1 MSNLIQFLVV
11 LYTPTE
17 VGLETEG
24 CYEVEK
30 SNYWLCGVG
39 HHPPAAPLGDQFQ
52 QSQRVQH
59 LRSCPASSPGEHP
72 FGDSFL
78 PATIPK
84 PQLSHSVAK
93 RAFHLGPVSSH
104 SAYIISRCICRSMS
118 SSALA
123 SQASY
128 SLHSLSINE
137 PVVSVDWL
145 HANLREPD
153 VKVLDASWYMP
164 DEKRNP
170 LQEYQVAH
178 IPGTLFFDVDGIA
191 DRTTNLPH
199 MLPSEEAFAAAV
211 SALGIDNKDGLVV
224 YDGKGIF
231 SAARVWWMFRVF
243 GHDRIW
249 VLDGGLPR
257 WRASGY
263 DVESSASS
271 DAILKASAA
280 SEAIEKV
287 YQGQRVGPITFQTY
301 FQKQLV
307 WSLEEVQKNI
317 KEQTHQHVDARS
329 KSRFD
334 GVAPEPRKGIRSGH
348 VPGSKC
354 IPFTQ
359 MLDGSHTLLP
369 ADVLKKKYEE
379 AGISLESPIITSCG
393 TGVTACILALGLH
406 RLGKTEVPIYDG
418 SWTEWGA
425 NPDTPV
431 ASSQE

>member
-1 MSNLIQFLVV
+1 MASAVLSRALFVRRVLQSFSSSSSLFQKSQFF
-11 LYTPTE
+11 T
-17 VGLETEG
+17 
-24 CYEVEK
+24 
-30 SNYWLCGVG
+30 
-39 HHPPAAPLGDQFQ
+39 
-52 QSQRVQH
+52 
-59 LRSCPASSPGEHP
+59 
-72 FGDSFL
+72 
-78 PATIPK
+78 
-84 PQLSHSVAK
+84 SVYAK
-93 RAFHLGPVSSH
+93 RPLHSWSVSSH
-104 SAYIISRCICRSMS
+104 LAYKIPGSISCSMS
-118 SSALA
+118 SAAFA
-123 SQASY
+123 SQASF
-128 SLHSLSINE
+128 SMQSLSTNE

-178 IPGTLFFDVDGIA
+178 IPGALFFDVDGVS
-191 DRTTNLPH
+191 DQTTNLPH

-211 SALGIDNKDGLVV
+211 SALGIENKDGLVV

-257 WRASGY
+257 WRTSGF

-301 FQKQLV
+301 FQPHLV
-307 WSLEEVQKNI
+307 WSLEQVQKNI
-317 KEQTHQHVDARS
+317 EEQTHQHVDARS
-329 KSRFD
+329 KARFD

-354 IPFTQ
+354 IPFAQ
-359 MLDGSHTLLP
+359 MLDGSQTLLP
-369 ADVLKKKYEE
+369 ADELKKRFGQE
-379 AGISLESPIITSCG
+379 GISLDSPVVTSCG

-406 RLGKTEVPIYDG
+406 RLGKTDVPVYDG
-418 SWTEWGA
+418 SWTEWGT

-431 ASSQE
+431 TSSKSRCKSCF

>member
-1 MSNLIQFLVV
+1 MASVVLSKALFARRVRRSLFTCSPRPFLQKSQLSPSVAPILDMLWTCGFLVKSFAGCQLRKV
-11 LYTPTE
+11 DNEAHE
-17 VGLETEG
+17 V
-24 CYEVEK
+24 
-30 SNYWLCGVG
+30 
-39 HHPPAAPLGDQFQ
+39 
-52 QSQRVQH
+52 
-59 LRSCPASSPGEHP
+59 
-72 FGDSFL
+72 
-78 PATIPK
+78 
-84 PQLSHSVAK
+84 K
-93 RAFHLGPVSSH
+93 RPFHLWPFSSH
-104 SAYIISRCICRSMS
+104 SAYKIARCICRSMS
-118 SSALA
+118 SSAVA

-199 MLPSEEAFAAAV
+199 MLPSEDAFAAAV

-224 YDGKGIF
+224 YDGKGVF

-287 YQGQRVGPITFQTY
+287 YQGQRV
-301 FQKQLV
+301 
-307 WSLEEVQKNI
+307 QKNI
-317 KEQTHQHVDARS
+317 EEQTHQHVDARS
-329 KSRFD
+329 KARFD

-354 IPFTQ
+354 VPFTQ
-359 MLDGSHTLLP
+359 MLDGSQTLLP
-369 ADVLKKKYEE
+369 ADELKKKYEE
-379 AGISLESPIITSCG
+379 AG
-393 TGVTACILALGLH
+393 
-406 RLGKTEVPIYDG
+406 
-418 SWTEWGA
+418 
-425 NPDTPV
+425 
-431 ASSQE
+431 